1 MICGKCG
8 NEIKPGAK
16 FCAKCGAGTQGAV
29 NPATKQK
36 RKPSFLVGFLC
47 GFLAMLIL
55 AGGAFAGWKLLAEP
69 AEEPVIDE
77 GEETV
82 RVEELE
88 SAREE
93 RVEGAGFDS
102 PQRAVGAYLEAMK
115 TGDVNEMLATFA
127 VETYVDHYDMA
138 AAIDQ
143 TRALSFS
150 AAKQQFQPVDSFTRD
165 LNVIRRTSEIS
176 ESFVWQYEVMSGK
189 DVDEL
194 LQIITLSESSPYDNG
209 AEVAADIVNPDW
221 LGDLDKIII
230 DEIHELSEFAVHF
243 EDIHYDERF
252 TETVKAWGSVYG
264 CDEIRCM
271 VVVLSYDNV
280 DYYFAADVAR
290 YGNAWYMLDANGL
303 CGTLMGMTVNSG
315 GMTLTE
321 EFW

>member
-16 FCAKCGAGTQGAV
+16 FCARCGAVARETV
-29 NPATKQK
+29 EPAAKQK
-36 RKPSFLVGFLC
+36 GKPSFLLGFLC
-47 GFLAMLIL
+47 GFLALLIL

-69 AEEPVIDE
+69 EGEPVVDE

-82 RVEELE
+82 RVEELKP
-88 SAREE
+88 AREE
-93 RVEGAGFDS
+93 QVEGAGFDS

-115 TGDVNEMLATFA
+115 TGDVDEMLATFA

-150 AAKQQFQPVDSFTRD
+150 TAKQQFQPVDSFTRE
-165 LNVIRRTSEIS
+165 LNMIRRIGNIS

-189 DVDEL
+189 DADEL
-194 LQIITLSESSPYDNG
+194 LQIITLSGSSPYENG
-209 AEVAADIVNPDW
+209 AEVAADIMNPNW
-221 LGDLDKIII
+221 MGDLDKIII
-230 DEIHELSEFAVHF
+230 NEIHELSDFAKDF
-243 EDIHYDERF
+243 EDIPYNERF
-252 TETVKAWGSVYG
+252 EETVRAWGDVYG

-271 VVVLSYDNV
+271 VAVLEYDGV

-290 YGNAWYMLDANGL
+290 YGNSWYMLDANGL